1 MAELDYLERIKK
13 KYGWE
18 SFPFSLDLIPEVFAG
33 KEKILNPIMQ
43 QLAFGSV
50 VYIEGG
56 YGSGKSQVL
65 KHMNYKLNKDPAYA
79 SRYIPVYIPEPLTRE
94 VLLSAFSRFD
104 FKRRIERIGDL
115 VEALDG
121 ELGGKKHVV
130 LLVDE
135 AQELAVHENDT
146 PDIVSEKG
154 TTLQWI
160 RALADSRGCKIF
172 LTGLIN
178 FGKKLNEMFRP
189 LEDRVTLKFTLE
201 RMDVRTTKELIMER
215 IKHFTPESQKPISP
229 FTQEAIEMINVVSG
243 GYPRAILRT
252 CQEAVIDMLTNNRES
267 IDGDRIIRL
276 SGRTREVVMSPSTES
291 AIREGKRDLEREMKA
306 IKDQL
311 AYDKDALN
319 TTELEVLR
327 FLATREEVTPQGA
340 ADGCGITQ
348 GTAGNIL
355 RKLKEMG
362 FVFRKPHGRTH
373 SYTMY
378 SIYRREFTQ
387 A

>member
-1 MAELDYLERIKK
+1 MAEIDYLERIQK

-18 SFPFSLDLIPEVFAG
+18 AFPFSLDLIPEIFAG
-33 KEKILNPIMQ
+33 KERILNPIMQ

-56 YGSGKSQVL
+56 YGSGKSQIL
-65 KHMNYKLNKDPAYA
+65 KHMNYKLSKDPAYA

-94 VLLSAFSRFD
+94 VLLSAFGRFG

-115 VEALDG
+115 VEELD
-121 ELGGKKHVV
+121 EFLGGKKYII
-130 LLVDE
+130 LLIDE
-135 AQELAVHENDT
+135 AQELAVQEKDT
-146 PDIVSEKG
+146 PDIIAEKS

-172 LTGLIN
+172 LSGLTN
-178 FGKKLNEMFRP
+178 FGKRLNEMFRP

-201 RMDVRTTKELIMER
+201 PMDVKTTKELIMER
-215 IKHFTPESQKPISP
+215 IKHFTTPPQKPLSP
-229 FTQEAIEMINVVSG
+229 FTDDAIEVINVVTG
-243 GYPRAILRT
+243 GYPRPILRL
-252 CQEAVIDMLTNNRES
+252 CQDVVIDMLANNRES
-267 IDGDRIIRL
+267 IDGNRVL
-276 SGRTREVVMSPSTES
+276 LFTGKTREVMMSPSMES

-311 AYDKDALN
+311 SYNASALN
-319 TTELEVLR
+319 ATELQVLK
-327 FLATREEVTPQGA
+327 FMATRDEVTPQGVA
-340 ADGCGITQ
+340 EGCGITQ

-355 RKLKEMG
+355 RKMKEMG
-362 FVFRKPHGRTH
+362 FVFRKPQGRTH

>member
-1 MAELDYLERIKK
+1 MAEIDYLERIKK

-18 SFPFSLDLIPEVFAG
+18 AFPFSLDLIPEVFAG

-65 KHMNYKLNKDPAYA
+65 KHMNYKLSKDPAYT
-79 SRYIPVYIPEPLTRE
+79 SRYIPIYIPEPLTRE

-104 FKRRIERIGDL
+104 FKRRIDRIGDL
-115 VEALDG
+115 VEELDNQ
-121 ELGGKKHVV
+121 LGGKKYVIF
-130 LLVDE
+130 LVDE
-135 AQELAVHENDT
+135 AQELAVQERDT
-146 PDIVSEKG
+146 PDIIAEKG

-172 LTGLIN
+172 LSGLTN

-201 RMDVRTTKELIMER
+201 RMDVKTTKELIMER
-215 IKHFTPESQKPISP
+215 IRYFTPEPQKSISP
-229 FTQEAIEMINVVSG
+229 FSDDAIEVINVVTG
-243 GYPRAILRT
+243 GYPRAILRK
-252 CQEAVIDMLTNNRES
+252 CQEAVIDMLSNNRES
-267 IDGDRIIRL
+267 IDGDRILRL
-276 SGRTREVVMSPSTES
+276 SGKTREVIMSPSMES
-291 AIREGKRDLEREMKA
+291 AMLEGKKDLEREMKA
-306 IKDQL
+306 IKEQL
-311 AYDKDALN
+311 AYDPSALN
-319 TTELEVLR
+319 TTELQVLM
-327 FLATREEVTPQGA
+327 FMATREEVTPQGV
-340 ADGCGITQ
+340 ADGCSITQ
-348 GTAGNIL
+348 GTAGNVL

-362 FVFRKPHGRTH
+362 FVFRKPQGRTH

>member
-1 MAELDYLERIKK
+1 MAEIDYLERIQK

-18 SFPFSLDLIPEVFAG
+18 AFPFSLDLIPEIFAG
-33 KEKILNPIMQ
+33 KEKILNPVMQ

-56 YGSGKSQVL
+56 YGSGKSQIL
-65 KHMNYKLNKDPAYA
+65 KHINYKLSKDPAYT

-94 VLLSAFSRFD
+94 VLLSAFNKFD

-115 VEALDG
+115 VE
-121 ELGGKKHVV
+121 ELESQLRGKKYIV

-135 AQELAVHENDT
+135 AQELAVQEKDT
-146 PDIVSEKG
+146 QDIIIEKN

-172 LTGLIN
+172 LSGLTN

-201 RMDVRTTKELIMER
+201 GMDVKTTKELIMER
-215 IKHFTPESQKPISP
+215 IKYFTPDSQKPISP
-229 FTQEAIEMINVVSG
+229 FSDDAIEVINVVSG

-252 CQEAVIDMLTNNRES
+252 CQEAVIDMLANNRES

-276 SGRTREVVMSPSTES
+276 SGKTREVVMSASMLA
-291 AIREGKRDLEREMKA
+291 AIGEGKKDLEREMKA
-306 IKDQL
+306 IKDQFT
-311 AYDKDALN
+311 YDRSALN
-319 TTELEVLR
+319 STELQVLR
-327 FLATREEVTPQGA
+327 YMAAREEVTPQSV
-340 ADGCGITQ
+340 ADGCSITQ

-362 FVFRKPHGRTH
+362 LVFRKPQGRTH

-378 SIYRREFTQ
+378 NNYRREFMQ